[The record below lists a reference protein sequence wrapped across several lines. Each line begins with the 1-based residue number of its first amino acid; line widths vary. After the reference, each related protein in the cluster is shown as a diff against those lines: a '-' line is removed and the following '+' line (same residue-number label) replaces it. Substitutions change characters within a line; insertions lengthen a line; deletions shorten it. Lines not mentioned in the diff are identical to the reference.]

1 LYNKQPNAELKM
13 EEKVFDVEMIYI
25 RNTLEDK
32 YTVEFIGRR
41 NKSVELKF
49 LNVEGI
55 EIDAKKPLEIKH
67 SFLQMNESQP
77 KVWNLKFYYPVDIR
91 IKYEGKIII
100 EVF

>member
-1 LYNKQPNAELKM
+1 M

>member
-1 LYNKQPNAELKM
+1 M
-13 EEKVFDVEMIYI
+13 EEKVFDVEIKYNQ
-25 RNTLEDK
+25 NTLEDK
-32 YTVEFIGRR
+32 YTDDCIGSRDK
-41 NKSVELKF
+41 NVELNF
-49 LNVEGI
+49 SNVEGI

-77 KVWNLKFYYPVDIR
+77 KIWNLKFYYPVNLT